1 MKKIKVIIERASD
14 GTFSAYGE
22 KVEGIYGMGDTP
34 QEAKESALKG
44 LNLFIKHNNV
54 RYISKEL
61 QGKYVLVFK
70 FDTESLLSYYKGI
83 FSNAGLER
91 LTNINQRQLQH
102 YSSGLKKPLP
112 AQRKKIDTALHRLGK
127 ELLSVEL

>member
-1 MKKIKVIIERASD
+1 MKKIKVIIERAGD
-14 GTFSAYGE
+14 GTFSAYSE
-22 KVEGIYGMGDTP
+22 KVDGIYGMGDTP
-34 QEAKESALKG
+34 NKAKESALKS
-44 LNLFIKHNNV
+44 LNLFIKNNNIK
-54 RYISKEL
+54 YIPKEL
-61 QGKYVLVFK
+61 QGKYELVFK
-70 FDTESLLSYYKGI
+70 FDTESLLNYYKGI

-112 AQRKKIDTALHRLGK
+112 KQRKKIETALHQLGR